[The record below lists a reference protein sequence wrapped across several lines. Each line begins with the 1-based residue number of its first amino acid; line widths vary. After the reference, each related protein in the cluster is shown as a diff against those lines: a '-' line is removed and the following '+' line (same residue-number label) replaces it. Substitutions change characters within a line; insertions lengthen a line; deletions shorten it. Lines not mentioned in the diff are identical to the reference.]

1 MLTCLLH
8 GPSYG
13 FWKEAREAAKPKV
26 SLDLSGLDKIRED
39 AGVTRDS
46 LLTEEEMDL
55 GVSAVPADKPAS
67 AAEIPYA
74 APESSA
80 GYGGTSSDILDDFQ
94 AAVLRLLLEGRSA
107 ASLITENLQMP
118 EIVADSINE
127 SLFDDIGDNAV
138 DCNDGEL
145 SLIEDYIEDISW
157 IIGENK

>member
-1 MLTCLLH
+1 MDAALNEMR
-8 GPSYG
+8 
-13 FWKEAREAAKPKV
+13 KEAREAAKPKV

-46 LLTEEEMDL
+46 LLTEEEM
-55 GVSAVPADKPAS
+55 GFEASAATAEEAAS
-67 AAEIPYA
+67 AAET
-74 APESSA
+74 PEREPGVPA
-80 GYGGTSSDILDDFQ
+80 GYADMSSDVLDDFQ
-94 AAVLRLLLEGRSA
+94 TAVLRLLLEGSSA

-145 SLIEDYIEDISW
+145 SLVEDYIEDISQ